1 MLIHTWQDRLKSIL
15 GKSPQMKVTVAILT
29 LIGMALILWS
39 PSSAPPPPS
48 NSSQD
53 QNTIAT
59 SSFDKAVL
67 EKELSQILS
76 QISGVGAVQTKVSLE
91 SDGYRI
97 FASNE
102 RRETRQTQEKDG
114 SGTTRDI
121 IEKTEDRQLVLSNN
135 VPVLEESKAPEV
147 IGVLV
152 VAEGADDPAVEE
164 CVSQAVTGLLGISA
178 SRVTV
183 LPMNKGGVGND
194 Y

>member
-1 MLIHTWQDRLKSIL
+1 IT
-15 GKSPQMKVTVAILT
+15 
-29 LIGMALILWS
+29 
-39 PSSAPPPPS
+39 
-48 NSSQD
+48 
-53 QNTIAT
+53 
-59 SSFDKAVL
+59 
-67 EKELSQILS
+67 
-76 QISGVGAVQTKVSLE
+76 LE

-152 VAEGADDPAVEE
+152 VAQGADDPAVEE